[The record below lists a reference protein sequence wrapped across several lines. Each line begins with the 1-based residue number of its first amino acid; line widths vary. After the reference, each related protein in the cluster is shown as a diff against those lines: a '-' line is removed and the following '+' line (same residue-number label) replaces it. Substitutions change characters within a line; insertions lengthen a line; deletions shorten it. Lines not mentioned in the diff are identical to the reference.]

1 MFSSTS
7 IVPATTID
15 HASSR
20 AILVRRVNAAREAA
34 GLTVSALAT
43 ATGMPVS
50 TLRRQLLGQSDFKL
64 SDIMRIGDHLG
75 VSAGAAWF
83 RDLPQRVPTTAGQAL

>member
-15 HASSR
+15 YASTR

-34 GLTVSALAT
+34 GVTVSALAK
-43 ATGMPVS
+43 ATGMSVS
-50 TLRRQLLGQSDFKL
+50 TLRRQLLGQSDFKIGDL
-64 SDIMRIGDHLG
+64 MRIGDYLG

-83 RDLPQRVPTTAGQAL
+83 RDLPQMVPTAAGQAL